1 MIGHVAPESFVGGP
15 LGALQDG
22 DHVTIDIP
30 DRSLDVGLPD
40 EEIEARLDDRER
52 PEPSYAGGVLG
63 KYGAQ
68 FGSAAD
74 GAVTNPGL
82 DR

>member
-1 MIGHVAPESFVGGP
+1 HVAPESFVGGP
-15 LGALQDG
+15 RGALEDG

-30 DRSLDVGLPD
+30 ERSLDGALPE

-52 PEPSYAGGVLG
+52 PDPSYAGGVLG

-82 DR
+82 ER